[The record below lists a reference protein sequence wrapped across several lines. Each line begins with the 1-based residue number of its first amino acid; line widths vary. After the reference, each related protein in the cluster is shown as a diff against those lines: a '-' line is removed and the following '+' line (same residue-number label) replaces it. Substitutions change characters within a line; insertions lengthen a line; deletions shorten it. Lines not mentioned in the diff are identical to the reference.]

1 MKCTDTRTSRRGFLA
16 GSTAAGLALAGAA
29 PATAGDGASD
39 GAEPKPLPKRYQN
52 GTSPWPI
59 CLDSA
64 TLRTTPLREKIR
76 IAAEA
81 GYDAFEPWSQDLEE
95 FEKQGGSCKDLGKEI
110 KDLGLFV
117 PSMIGLWKVIPTDP
131 AKFAQALKE
140 NRPLM
145 RMAADVGAEHVQVIP
160 AFEGDMDL
168 KWAAQAYRK
177 VLEIGLEDYG
187 LNPAMVF
194 VAYFPV
200 ARLGQ
205 AAAIALDADHP
216 KAKIIP
222 DAFHMYIS
230 DGGFHG
236 LKHLRGEFFAI
247 FQINDAPATPAKE
260 KLRDEHRVYP
270 GDGILP
276 LEQVVRDLR
285 TIGFDRCVSLELYN
299 PSYWKQDPLE
309 VAKTG
314 LAKTLGVISRGLG

>member
-1 MKCTDTRTSRRGFLA
+1 MNPTPARTTRRNFLTT
-16 GSTAAGLALAGAA
+16 STAAGLALASATPASAA
-29 PATAGDGASD
+29 EGTSD
-39 GAEPKPLPKRYQN
+39 QAESKPLPKRYQN

-64 TLRTTPLREKIR
+64 TLRSTPLRKKIQ
-76 IAAEA
+76 IAAKA

-95 FEKQGGSCKDLGKEI
+95 FEKQGGNCKDLGKEI
-110 KDLGLFV
+110 RDLGLFV

-131 AKFAQALKE
+131 AKFDEALKE
-140 NRPLM
+140 NRPRM
-145 RMAADVGAEHVQVIP
+145 RMAAEVGAEHVQVIP

-230 DGGFHG
+230 DGGFHC
-236 LKHLRGEFFAI
+236 LKHLRGEFLAI
-247 FQINDAPATPAKE
+247 FQINDAPATPSKE
-260 KLRDEHRVYP
+260 NLRDKHRVYP

-276 LEQVVRDLR
+276 LEQVIRDLQ
-285 TIGFDRCVSLELYN
+285 TINFNRCISLELYN
-299 PSYWKQDPLE
+299 QDYWKQDPLE

-314 LAKTLGVISRGLG
+314 LEKTLGVISRGLG